1 MNRSH
6 SPHAY
11 RSALQRQWCLCGR
24 GRSLHWTR
32 ERRNGIV
39 NVCKMQADF
48 YGTISLQRQ
57 KVAEPIMK
65 SVKVW
70 RHKDGELIKSTV
82 GSVSE
87 QINGND
93 GIMPERNPIVYGV
106 LPTRRWGLNVAR
118 SRAEPLSSLS
128 ALRDTLIDGTG
139 CAIKLGE
146 VSWGMTELSVGTF
159 CAPVSCGGWI
169 LPDQE
174 PGRRSSGVERGA
186 SGSRHPLG
194 KWDGACLGTRA
205 CEGRKGKRRA
215 KEPMGLSEVRGSTWQ
230 GGSRA
235 EMRRL
240 AAAGERG
247 AVAVPVRDDGGPG
260 FGGAGG
266 SRGSA
271 DQSQLWRR
279 WEKGLEQPGG
289 KEERIGAA
297 GEINAGLALA
307 GAAGA

>member
-82 GSVSE
+82 GSMSE

-106 LPTRRWGLNVAR
+106 LPTWRWGLNVAR
-118 SRAEPLSSLS
+118 SRAEPLSGLS
-128 ALRDTLIDGTG
+128 VLRDTLIDGTG

-146 VSWGMTELSVGTF
+146 VSWGMTKLGVSTF
-159 CAPVSCGGWI
+159 CAPVSCDGWI

-174 PGRRSSGVERGA
+174 PGWRSSGVGRGA
-186 SGSRHPLG
+186 SGSRHTLG
-194 KWDGACLGTRA
+194 ERDGACLRTRA
-205 CEGRKGKRRA
+205 CEGSKSKRVV
-215 KEPMGLSEVRGSTWQ
+215 KEPMGLSEVRGSAWQ

-235 EMRRL
+235 EMQWL

-247 AVAVPVRDDGGPG
+247 AVAVPAWNDGVPG
-260 FGGAGG
+260 FGGAGR
-266 SRGSA
+266 SRGST
-271 DQSQLWRR
+271 DQSQLWRH

-289 KEERIGAA
+289 REERIGAA